1 MSTQKKMVEQELID
15 FMESLKELLQ
25 QFTALSITHNAI
37 KDLPEADLKKLKGT
51 DIKKLIRK
59 SLIHGFELV
68 GDDIDVIKNS
78 NQIYAHVLLQASHVP
93 QSGYLDILDAEVVIN
108 AINELQTTKPEF
120 FTSFKKFYEELT
132 QLSSKLGLLDNTYRE
147 ANKFSEIPDLS
158 EVIDSLR
165 SVSSRLLEMH
175 DIDKDA
181 FFKST
186 SKAIE
191 SLKDELHLTRPEI
204 GSSRQS
210 IVA

>member
-1 MSTQKKMVEQELID
+1 MVEQELID
-15 FMESLKELLQ
+15 FIGSLKELLQ
-25 QFTALSITHNAI
+25 QFTAITIAHNAI
-37 KDLPEADLKKLKGT
+37 KNLPEADLKKLKGT

-68 GDDIDVIKNS
+68 GDDIETIKNS
-78 NQIYAHVLLQASHVP
+78 TQIYAHVLLQASHVP
-93 QSGYLDILDAEVVIN
+93 QSGYLDIHDAEVVIG
-108 AINELQTTKPEF
+108 AMKELQTAKPEF
-120 FTSFKKFYEELT
+120 FISFKKFYEELT
-132 QLSSKLGLLDNTYRE
+132 QLSLKLGLLDNTYRE
-147 ANKFSEIPDLS
+147 TTKFSEIPDLS
-158 EVIDSLR
+158 EVFDSLR

-191 SLKDELHLTRPEI
+191 ALKDELQLTRPEI